1 MGALWER
8 RASSCERSLLPGYR
22 GDGGRGG
29 RDGLRARTAAHRQ
42 VSACP
47 GSGSEG
53 GGWRRHCARHCARP
67 RGVDRAGGLT
77 GVAAAAGGQS
87 RSVTCAVNGASFP
100 LGKAL

>member
-29 RDGLRARTAAHRQ
+29 RDGLRARTAAYRQ

-53 GGWRRHCARHCARP
+53 GRLAAALCAAL
-67 RGVDRAGGLT
+67 AGGP
-77 GVAAAAGGQS
+77 GW
-87 RSVTCAVNGASFP
+87 GA
-100 LGKAL
+100 